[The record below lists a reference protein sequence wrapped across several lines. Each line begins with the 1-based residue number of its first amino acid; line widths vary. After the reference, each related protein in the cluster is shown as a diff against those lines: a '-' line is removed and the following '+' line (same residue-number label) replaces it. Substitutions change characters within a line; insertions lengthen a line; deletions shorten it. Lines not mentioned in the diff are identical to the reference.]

1 MTMTNLE
8 LAEAINYKLF
18 ADHGTDLNAAMS
30 AAYKY
35 INGIQQSERIAAS
48 VALHIVLNTVSNIIK
63 TNEFNPEGDAQ

>member
-1 MTMTNLE
+1 MTHMTNLE

-18 ADHGTDLNAAMS
+18 ADEGTDLQAAIKT
-30 AAYKY
+30 AYKY

-63 TNEFNPEGDAQ
+63 ENEFEGVNQ